1 MDYDAKNMMHLV
13 RLLMSGESIVT
24 TGEPIVRFEGSRLD
38 TLLSIRRGEWTFD
51 EIMAFA
57 DEKRGVI
64 EGGKSRLPP
73 DCDRSA
79 VDALIAAVMKEAGVA

>member
-1 MDYDAKNMMHLV
+1 V

-24 TGEPIVRFEGSRLD
+24 TGRPIVRFDGSRLE

-57 DEKRGVI
+57 DEKRGII
-64 EGGKSRLPP
+64 ESGKSRLPP
-73 DCDRSA
+73 DCDKAA
-79 VDALIAAVMKEAGVA
+79 VDMLIATTMKEAGVA

>member
-51 EIMAFA
+51 EIMALA

-64 EGGKSRLPP
+64 ESGKCLLPP

-79 VDALIAAVMKEAGVA
+79 VDVLIAAVMKEAGVA

>member
-13 RLLMSGESIVT
+13 RLLLSGESIVT
-24 TGEPIVRFEGSRLD
+24 TGRPIVRFDGSRLEM
-38 TLLSIRRGEWTFD
+38 LLSIRRGEWAFD

-57 DEKRGVI
+57 DEKRGII
-64 EGGKSRLPP
+64 ESGKGRLPP
-73 DCDRSA
+73 DCDMAA